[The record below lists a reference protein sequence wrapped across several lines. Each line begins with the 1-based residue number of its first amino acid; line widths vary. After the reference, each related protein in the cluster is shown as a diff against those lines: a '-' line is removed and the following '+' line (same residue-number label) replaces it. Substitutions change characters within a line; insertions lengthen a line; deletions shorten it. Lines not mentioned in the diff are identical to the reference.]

1 MKADSPR
8 ILLNIIIMMTTGK
21 RTELFIINLQEFLK
35 IYCEEIQEY
44 YSIGE
49 WTLVDESITQVF
61 CLIDQS
67 TKSTHRNGISKKY
80 RRVGKIRRNK
90 MKHRYSYKN
99 PLNRILG
106 FLILSEKEKLSFVPE
121 KKILL
126 LDLIC
131 SSSFTTIRGIGGDLM
146 DFMKDYAKKHDYTD
160 IILEVAN
167 NITRDGIPDS
177 EEEEEVEVE
186 EIEEEEEEEE
196 VEEEEEDY
204 SEDLLDILSHEFWR
218 KTMRR
223 HKGGCPSY
231 TISETYIHDCLE
243 SLFYEYESDEDE
255 IIQEKISNEE
265 IGYHGYW
272 YRVGKQSQLP
282 LLRFYE
288 KFGFT
293 ENSDIWHHWNC
304 FSSIPF
310 PTMICPVK

>member
-1 MKADSPR
+1 
-8 ILLNIIIMMTTGK
+8 MTTGK
-21 RTELFIINLQEFLK
+21 RTELFIMNLREFLE

-49 WTLVDESITQVF
+49 WTLADESITQIY

-67 TKSTHRNGISKKY
+67 TGSTHRNGVSAKY
-80 RRVGKIRRNK
+80 RRAGKIRRNK

-106 FLILSEKEKLSFVPE
+106 FLILSEKEKLSCVFD

-131 SSSFTTIRGIGGDLM
+131 SSSFTIIRGIGGDLM

-177 EEEEEVEVE
+177 DSEEEEEQ
-186 EIEEEEEEEE
+186 EEEEEEQAEDYSEE
-196 VEEEEEDY
+196 EEEQAEQQEEEEEDY
-204 SEDLLDILSHEFWR
+204 SEELLDILSHEFWR

-255 IIQEKISNEE
+255 IIQEKTSNEE
-265 IGYHGYW
+265 TGYHGYW

-282 LLRFYE
+282 LFRFYE